1 MTKRKR
7 KIIKGNETNLDGCWW
22 GFRNAVR
29 PQRCNVIVVIIVSI
43 RLPPTVPA
51 TLHHSFSSSCLFSL
65 SLSLSLFF
73 YYRCPPPFTD
83 SRKQGVA
90 VWCIKFS
97 PMVRVVA
104 GGSWT
109 RPSYTYV
116 QANLIFFLETTSLYW
131 MCYVSCPFL
140 CVCVCRNSR

>member
-51 TLHHSFSSSCLFSL
+51 TLHHSFSSSCLFL
-65 SLSLSLFF
+65 FLSLFF
-73 YYRCPPPFTD
+73 SIIGAHPHLRTVGNKASLCD
-83 SRKQGVA
+83 VLSSRQWWESSATRAVLGRDHHTHTYKQTSFFFFRDYFIVLD
-90 VWCIKFS
+90 VLRFLS
-97 PMVRVVA
+97 
-104 GGSWT
+104 
-109 RPSYTYV
+109 
-116 QANLIFFLETTSLYW
+116 IFL
-131 MCYVSCPFL
+131 
-140 CVCVCRNSR
+140 CVCRNSR